1 MRNPAT
7 SAAQYRLA
15 EAVLHGRVRT
25 KTGMSKKVAREIIE
39 ATPAKQRSAFMTH
52 NARRK
57 NFLGFGGGSKTTFS
71 SKLMQEA
78 YDLGYNGKGGA
89 RGGAAI
95 FNDWYNRLPESERK
109 THHGSLK
116 AKLRVQYE
124 KGVKDEHRDHLAGVK
139 KQVRDLKAESRQ
151 SKAPPIPKGEK
162 ASDQNVEYKGQ
173 TIRRT
178 TTGWD
183 VLGEKGWSSLSD
195 AKQYVDLYVAS
206 GGGLRTRT
214 ANSLKRKLSKARKT
228 AERRVTKAVDA
239 LQGKKNPSATL
250 SQGKAS
256 AYIVEMGSHRY
267 SAQIVRADGGREEQ
281 NFSGPGSFKAA
292 MSWARLR
299 LHEVANA
306 KSRYKVYPLSEAGK
320 RRKSNP
326 EDASVRMYEKF
337 HGMPS
342 EEVREYVEE
351 RHRHQWLAGLGPL
364 IDLKVRNVQGNKD
377 VTLNFPDPEAAK
389 LGDVVM
395 LTVEESG
402 TQLYAVGGDQE
413 LPLDQLI
420 EQFGM
425 VKNDIRDNMLIGTIL
440 MCTYRT
446 RKSFE
451 KQGREEI
458 DFFHAIGKEGSRG
471 VYPVLIYHPR
481 DQSIEIAGGRYY
493 VGKAEPALGN
503 VSAGLIG

>member
-7 SAAQYRLA
+7 SAKQYRLA
-15 EAVLHGRVRT
+15 EAVLHGRVRA
-25 KTGMSKKVAREIIE
+25 KTGMSKKVAKEIVD
-39 ATPAKQRSAFMTH
+39 ATPAKQRSEFMRR
-52 NARRK
+52 NARK
-57 NFLGFGGGSKTTFS
+57 QNFGKSQTTFS
-71 SKLMQEA
+71 SKLDQGA
-78 YDLGYNGKGGA
+78 YDAGYAGKNGH
-89 RGGAAI
+89 RGSSL
-95 FNDWYNRLPESERK
+95 FNDWYAKIPESDRK
-109 THHGSLK
+109 THHSSLK
-116 AKLRVQYE
+116 GKLRAQYE
-124 KGVKDEHRDHLAGVK
+124 KGVRQEHADHLAGVK

-151 SKAPPIPKGEK
+151 SKAPPIPKGQK
-162 ASDQNVEYKGQ
+162 ASDQNIEYKGQ

-183 VLGEKGWSSLSD
+183 VLGEKGWSSLAD

-206 GGGLRTRT
+206 GGRVRTRT
-214 ANSLKRKLSKARKT
+214 ANKGLRKKVAKARKT
-228 AERRVTKAVDA
+228 AEKRVTKAIAD
-239 LQGKKNPSATL
+239 LRGKENPSATI

-267 SAQIVRADGGREEQ
+267 NVQLVRADGGKEEQ

-306 KSRYKVYPLSEAGK
+306 KSRYKVFPLSEAGK

-337 HGMPS
+337 HGLPS
-342 EEVREYVEE
+342 KEIREYVEE
-351 RHRHQWLAGLGPL
+351 RHRHEWLAALGPL
-364 IDLKVRNVQGNKD
+364 IDLKVRNVHGNKD
-377 VTLNFPDPEAAK
+377 VVLNFPDPEAAK

-413 LPLDQLI
+413 LPIDQLMD
-420 EQFGM
+420 QFGM

-440 MCTYRT
+440 MATYRT

-451 KQGREEI
+451 KQGKEDI
-458 DFFHAIGKEGSRG
+458 DFFHAIGSEGSRG

-481 DQSIEIAGGRYY
+481 DESIEIAGGRYY

-503 VSAGLIG
+503 VSAGIIG